1 MPVPFRDLTESE
13 SSGFAGFLRF
23 KEEPSGKGIQ
33 GAFFL
38 VSSRGEP
45 LDFLFTRINVQN
57 SFLWHEG
64 DARRNAV
71 ASIIK
76 ALFQSCNKTPNL
88 ILALAE
94 EVPPKV
100 FADDIMVDVPLC
112 RISTSDVPVQALS
125 EDFESLNET
134 INLIWVSPRPD
145 QESDTRRLLE
155 ALSERQILL
164 EPFERANVGLE
175 EVFGENLD

>member
-1 MPVPFRDLTESE
+1 MPVPFRDLTESD
-13 SSGFAGFLRF
+13 SPGFAGFLRF
-23 KEEPSGKGIQ
+23 KEEVSGKGMQ

-38 VSSRGEP
+38 VSSRGDP
-45 LDFLFTRINVQN
+45 LDFIFTRINVHN

-71 ASIIK
+71 AAIIK
-76 ALFQSCNKTPNL
+76 ALFQGSNKTPDL

-94 EVPPKV
+94 EVPPQV
-100 FADDIMVDVPLC
+100 FADDIRVDIPLC
-112 RISTSDVPVQALS
+112 RISASDTPVQALS
-125 EDFESLNET
+125 EDFESLSET

-155 ALSERQILL
+155 ALSQRQILL
-164 EPFERANVGLE
+164 EPFERAIVGLE